1 MTSNWDDEHC
11 NIGLHY
17 DLHANRND
25 TELGTRVGDNLEQL
39 LKELDID
46 FVQTDCKGHSG
57 YLSWFSKLPGSSI
70 PDGLNYDA
78 LKGWRKAA
86 KNIGIP
92 LYCHYSGIWDA
103 AAAEK
108 FPEWRVVIPANNDVK
123 IKQNDG
129 VPFGELMCVRS
140 DYVDK
145 LLLPQF
151 FELIETYGVDGF
163 WLDGEL
169 WASSPCYCPKC
180 QSAFREATGKEHI
193 PTNED
198 DKDWPIY
205 WKFMLDSFNAYVTH
219 YCDEIH
225 KRYPHISVCSNW
237 LQTYRNP
244 GAPLVPID
252 RISGDNTYIWG
263 LDVARCDSRFLSTRG
278 KPWDIMVWNFL
289 TNNGFRRKDAPFQ
302 VKPSVMV
309 EQEVAVFLTFGGN
322 VQIYETVAPLR
333 DGRLVPWRIRQLKEV
348 ISFIRK
354 RLKLCK
360 NAESIP
366 QVAVLHSETH
376 FYKNVKGI
384 SLMYGGNTRPVNG
397 AVQLGLE
404 NHFHIDLL
412 DEWALLPRLDEFPVI
427 IAAEQH
433 DMSEEICNKLKRYVE
448 QGGRLLITGAESFER
463 FGAQFIGAETVN
475 VENSCVFY
483 IPAGEGASPLYSDK
497 WRLLRPAAAKVL
509 GNLYSLDRAGDDDT
523 GYPAATLNQV
533 GKGFVAYIP
542 AAIAQDFDYGHA
554 IGSRIFFGE
563 VLRTLAGDMM
573 LQVSAPTCVDVAL
586 RQQGKRVMVHL
597 VNRASGIPNLP
608 NQGMVDE
615 IPAVGPVFIQL
626 RIKSKPVSV
635 QAAWDGGDV
644 DWSYDGEKIHAK
656 VTAIHIH
663 EAIVIET

>member
-1 MTSNWDDEHC
+1 
-11 NIGLHY
+11 
-17 DLHANRND
+17 
-25 TELGTRVGDNLEQL
+25 
-39 LKELDID
+39 
-46 FVQTDCKGHSG
+46 
-57 YLSWFSKLPGSSI
+57 
-70 PDGLNYDA
+70 
-78 LKGWRKAA
+78 
-86 KNIGIP
+86 
-92 LYCHYSGIWDA
+92 
-103 AAAEK
+103 
-108 FPEWRVVIPANNDVK
+108 
-123 IKQNDG
+123 
-129 VPFGELMCVRS
+129 
-140 DYVDK
+140 
-145 LLLPQF
+145 
-151 FELIETYGVDGF
+151 
-163 WLDGEL
+163 
-169 WASSPCYCPKC
+169 
-180 QSAFREATGKEHI
+180 
-193 PTNED
+193 
-198 DKDWPIY
+198 
-205 WKFMLDSFNAYVTH
+205 
-219 YCDEIH
+219 
-225 KRYPHISVCSNW
+225 
-237 LQTYRNP
+237 
-244 GAPLVPID
+244 
-252 RISGDNTYIWG
+252 
-263 LDVARCDSRFLSTRG
+263 
-278 KPWDIMVWNFL
+278 
-289 TNNGFRRKDAPFQ
+289 
-302 VKPSVMV
+302 
-309 EQEVAVFLTFGGN
+309 
-322 VQIYETVAPLR
+322 
-333 DGRLVPWRIRQLKEV
+333 
-348 ISFIRK
+348 
-354 RLKLCK
+354 
-360 NAESIP
+360 
-366 QVAVLHSETH
+366 
-376 FYKNVKGI
+376 
-384 SLMYGGNTRPVNG
+384 VNG

-404 NHFHIDLL
+404 NHFHVDLL

-586 RQQGKRVMVHL
+586 RQQGKRVIVHL

-615 IPAVGPVFIQL
+615 IPSVGPVFIQL

-656 VTAIHIH
+656 VSAIHIH